1 MYKFDIHCHCAEGSF
16 CARAPLQDLVRAY
29 AKAGFD
35 GIVLT
40 DHFIYDMIDHY
51 GDYRSFVDNQW
62 QTYQKAK
69 AEGEACG
76 LTVLYGLEYRYKYY
90 DFLVYG
96 ITPDFLL
103 ANPDIFAIPF
113 EEFARRVHGCGG
125 FIIQPHPFRY
135 LKAPIYIPVD
145 EVDALEIYNGSHSD
159 VNSPYPAFYND
170 LAEHFAQKMER
181 IGTAGSDTHRV
192 TDDGRPNRYAA
203 MLFEEKITDI
213 EDLIR
218 QIKNQQFTIEKKEP
232 IA

>member
-16 CARAPLQDLVRAY
+16 CAKAPARDLVRAY
-29 AKAGFD
+29 KQAGFD

-40 DHFIYDMIDHY
+40 NHVIADMVKRFD
-51 GDYRSFVDNQW
+51 DYRRFIDNQW
-62 QTYQKAK
+62 QTYLKAK
-69 AEGEACG
+69 EEGDACG
-76 LTVLYGLEYRYKYY
+76 LTVLFGFEYRWDIY

-96 ITPDFLL
+96 LGPDFML
-103 ANPDIFAIPF
+103 ANPDMFVISFP
-113 EEFARRVHGCGG
+113 EFARRVHDCGG

-135 LKAPIYIPVD
+135 LKAPIYIPID
-145 EVDALEIYNGSHSD
+145 DVDAIEIYNGSHSN

-170 LAEHFAQKMER
+170 LAEHFAKEMKR

-203 MLFEEKITDI
+203 MLFEKPI
-213 EDLIR
+213 ETIDDLIS
-218 QIKNQQFTIEKKEP
+218 QIKTRQFTIEKEP